1 MRVMQDPS
9 DQASNEASEAPNPAH
24 HHATSTAE
32 AAEAVLHLICG
43 TSPEASSM
51 ALSLL
56 GPLFAPGKSRLAPE
70 EAVPADVHHHAASAS
85 FLVALADRAAQI
97 IGWGEHRTSA
107 VSMLN

>member
-9 DQASNEASEAPNPAH
+9 VQASEAPKSAH

-32 AAEAVLHLICG
+32 AVEAVLHLVCG

-56 GPLFAPGKSRLAPE
+56 APLFAPGGLKLPPK
-70 EAVPADVHHHAASAS
+70 EAVPGDGPLHAASAS

-97 IGWGEHRTSA
+97 IGWGEHRTST
-107 VSMLN
+107 VSKLN